1 VLSVLPLARPAVSL
15 ADGGGNDQSA
25 GDNQYVDPLAGTQ
38 PAAKAKPRPKPRP
51 ASPTA
56 STAPATSTSS
66 SSATSSSSSTAAA
79 AKATATRA
87 SRAHTL
93 PRTGLPIALIAA
105 VGLALLA
112 AGLAL
117 RRVAR
122 AP

>member
-66 SSATSSSSSTAAA
+66 SSATSSSSTAAA
-79 AKATATRA
+79 ATATATRA